1 MGNRFFRARKQ
12 EEQGKSTAFG
22 PPTLQPTTLQHPDLQ
37 PYPLEEPPALQPTA
51 LHPPD
56 LQPALQPTA
65 LHPPDLQPLDG
76 RGSTSSPTPSEEDD
90 EELRLRQLR
99 LDLWEQDLEDM
110 RGTLRQFRKV
120 RFRDGPLNP
129 NTRKLKN

>member
-37 PYPLEEPPALQPTA
+37 PYPLEEP
-51 LHPPD
+51 
-56 LQPALQPTA
+56 PALQPTA